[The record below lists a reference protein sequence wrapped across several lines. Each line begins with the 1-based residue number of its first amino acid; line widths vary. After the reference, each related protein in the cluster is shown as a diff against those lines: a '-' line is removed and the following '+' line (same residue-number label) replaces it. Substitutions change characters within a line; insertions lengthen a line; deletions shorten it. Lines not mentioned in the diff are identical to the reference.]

1 LVVTFAYIILLIE
14 IVNYFNFCEN
24 MLKVVLIGGLGTI
37 GQIIYN
43 GLGEKYTFVVID
55 KRNDERISVV
65 NADISDYQSLFKAV
79 PEDADILVDLTAHKS
94 LLSLVEKEDFELMKQ
109 IYVQGIYNVF
119 EVAKVLKIPKVIY
132 VSTSH
137 VTGLYEND
145 GYSLLKREIKETDY
159 PQPDGVYGAMKL
171 FGESIARLYAKHHR
185 IKTICLRFGGVNP
198 GNLLNQYYHRRHRI
212 ILYHEDLLKIAEA
225 AFVSDID
232 FGIYYAVSNNADK
245 PWSIYK
251 LRKHLKLKHSDFV
264 KRENSSCT
272 RKFYHRWW
280 RTIRKS

>member
-1 LVVTFAYIILLIE
+1 MVVTFAYIILLIE

-185 IKTICLRFGGVNP
+185 IKTICLREK
-198 GNLLNQYYHRRHRI
+198 LLNIKPTVPISRPYPQPPDNSIWSAEVSSSSYSI
-212 ILYHEDLLKIAEA
+212 STVPSSGCGSTLGVIFSGLKNL
-225 AFVSDID
+225 S
-232 FGIYYAVSNNADK
+232 
-245 PWSIYK
+245 
-251 LRKHLKLKHSDFV
+251 
-264 KRENSSCT
+264 
-272 RKFYHRWW
+272 
-280 RTIRKS
+280 